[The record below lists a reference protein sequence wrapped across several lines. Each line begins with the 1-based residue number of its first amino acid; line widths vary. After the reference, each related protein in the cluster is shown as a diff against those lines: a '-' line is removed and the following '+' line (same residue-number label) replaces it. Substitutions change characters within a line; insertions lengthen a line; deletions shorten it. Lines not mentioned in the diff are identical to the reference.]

1 MTLFRDLE
9 NINNLLEDPAK
20 IKIVRAQAQKNHPRK
35 LTNFVLSTRWAEAI
49 STLLLTLS
57 AIYFWTPISLY
68 NAQINVN
75 MLEDVYAPILLSF
88 LFTVSFRPAQ
98 MCRLNQREM
107 LHE

>member
-20 IKIVRAQAQKNHPRK
+20 IKIVRAQAQKDHPCK
-35 LTNFVLSTRWAEAI
+35 LMNFVLATRWAEAI
-49 STLLLTLS
+49 STLSLTLS

-75 MLEDVYAPILLSF
+75 MIEAVYAPLLLSF
-88 LFTVSFRPAQ
+88 PFTASFRHTQ